1 MLSSPSLT
9 FLYQTPT
16 IVKRVRSVP
25 RGLRNGPWAGL
36 GCNLF
41 CGWRY
46 SSLKE
51 HEWADTENDAEMKL
65 APDEDLMLEVR
76 NGAGETLGVLFDRY
90 HAPLY
95 NFYAKLTGDRTLSE
109 DLVQEVF
116 LRILKYRQSYQ
127 PGTPFRA
134 WIYQIARNARVDHY
148 RKTPRHITYE
158 PEMAPPVMPKDS
170 AQQSEEAELL
180 HRAMMQMPEEKREIL
195 ILSRFQEL
203 KYQEIARLLGCEL
216 GTVKTRIH
224 RAIQELRQ
232 VFRQLESGVAAAG
245 TNSAVAKPIPP
256 RRAGNEM

>member
-1 MLSSPSLT
+1 M
-9 FLYQTPT
+9 
-16 IVKRVRSVP
+16 
-25 RGLRNGPWAGL
+25 
-36 GCNLF
+36 
-41 CGWRY
+41 
-46 SSLKE
+46 KE
-51 HEWADTENDAEMKL
+51 QERADTENDQTMKL

-90 HAPLY
+90 HTPLY
-95 NFYAKLTGDRTLSE
+95 NFYSKLTGDRTLSE

-148 RKTPRHITYE
+148 RKTPKHITFE
-158 PEMAPPVMPKDS
+158 PEMMPPVMPKDS
-170 AQQSEEAELL
+170 AQHSEEAELL
-180 HRAMMQMPEEKREIL
+180 HRALMQMPEEKREIL

-203 KYQEIARLLGCEL
+203 RYDEIARLLGCEL

-232 VFRQLESGVAAAG
+232 TFRQLESG
-245 TNSAVAKPIPP
+245 TIDKDKNSGVTKFVPP
-256 RRAGNEM
+256 RRAGNEV

>member
-1 MLSSPSLT
+1 
-9 FLYQTPT
+9 
-16 IVKRVRSVP
+16 
-25 RGLRNGPWAGL
+25 
-36 GCNLF
+36 
-41 CGWRY
+41 
-46 SSLKE
+46 
-51 HEWADTENDAEMKL
+51 
-65 APDEDLMLEVR
+65 MLEVR
-76 NGAGETLGVLFDRY
+76 NGTGETLGVLFDRY
-90 HAPLY
+90 HGPLY

-148 RKTPRHITYE
+148 RKTPRHITFE

-170 AQQSEEAELL
+170 AQHSEEAELL

-203 KYQEIARLLGCEL
+203 KYEQIARLLGCEL

-224 RAIQELRQ
+224 RAIQELRLK
-232 VFRQLESGVAAAG
+232 FRELEGG
-245 TNSAVAKPIPP
+245 ITEKGAKAPATKAIPP
-256 RRAGNEM
+256 RRAGNEV

>member
-1 MLSSPSLT
+1 M
-9 FLYQTPT
+9 
-16 IVKRVRSVP
+16 
-25 RGLRNGPWAGL
+25 
-36 GCNLF
+36 
-41 CGWRY
+41 
-46 SSLKE
+46 KE
-51 HEWADTENDAEMKL
+51 QERADTENDHAMKL
-65 APDEDLMLEVR
+65 APDEELMLEVR
-76 NGAGETLGVLFDRY
+76 NGTGETLGVLFERY

-116 LRILKYRQSYQ
+116 LRILKYRQSYA

-158 PEMAPPVMPKDS
+158 SEMAPSVAPKDS
-170 AQQSEEAELL
+170 AQKSEEVELL
-180 HRAMMQMPEEKREIL
+180 HRALMQMPEEKREIL

-203 KYQEIARLLGCEL
+203 KYEEIARLLGCEL

-232 VFRQLESGVAAAG
+232 NFKQLERGMMRNEKNSGG
-245 TNSAVAKPIPP
+245 AKFAPP
-256 RRAGNEM
+256 RRAGNEV

>member
-1 MLSSPSLT
+1 MKE
-9 FLYQTPT
+9 QE
-16 IVKRVRSVP
+16 R
-25 RGLRNGPWAGL
+25 AG
-36 GCNLF
+36 
-41 CGWRY
+41 
-46 SSLKE
+46 
-51 HEWADTENDAEMKL
+51 TENDQTMKL
-65 APDEDLMLEVR
+65 APDEDLMLDVR

-90 HAPLY
+90 HTPLY
-95 NFYAKLTGDRTLSE
+95 NFYSKLTGDRTLSE

-148 RKTPRHITYE
+148 RKTPKHITFE
-158 PEMAPPVMPKDS
+158 PEMAPAVMPKDS
-170 AQQSEEAELL
+170 AQHLEESELL

-203 KYQEIARLLGCEL
+203 RYDEIARLLGCEL

-232 VFRQLESGVAAAG
+232 TFRQLESGMINKDK
-245 TNSAVAKPIPP
+245 NSGVTKFVPP
-256 RRAGNEM
+256 RRAGNEV

>member
-1 MLSSPSLT
+1 MT
-9 FLYQTPT
+9 
-16 IVKRVRSVP
+16 
-25 RGLRNGPWAGL
+25 
-36 GCNLF
+36 
-41 CGWRY
+41 
-46 SSLKE
+46 
-51 HEWADTENDAEMKL
+51 L
-65 APDEDLMLEVR
+65 APDEELMLELR

-90 HAPLY
+90 QTPLY

-148 RKTPRHITYE
+148 RKTPKQISFE
-158 PEMAPPVMPKDS
+158 PEMAPPVKPKDT
-170 AQQSEEAELL
+170 AQENQEAELL
-180 HRAMMQMPEEKREIL
+180 HRALLQLPEEKREIL
-195 ILSRFQEL
+195 LLSRFQEL
-203 KYQEIARLLGCEL
+203 KYDEIATLLGCEL

-232 VFRQLESGVAAAG
+232 VFRGLERG
-245 TNSAVAKPIPP
+245 TGGRIAENGTLRSMPP